1 VDFLMAAHRMSCRR
15 ACKVAR
21 VQRSTKQYC
30 PRPDRNA
37 ALRARL
43 KELAA
48 QNTRYGSH
56 QLWLMLKKEVTHLGY
71 NRVERIYRKE
81 GLSLRLKRKRKKLR
95 HLREALPVPD
105 RRDEVWAM
113 DFVHDELVD
122 FRRFKALTIIDHC
135 TRESPA
141 IYASRSIRGS
151 DVARVLERLKIAG
164 RKPKMIVSDNGP
176 EFVSRAMARW
186 AQLNDVKL
194 FFIEPGKPTQNAF
207 IESFNGKF
215 RDLCLNQN
223 WFSTIEEARLII
235 EAWRQ
240 NYEEVRPHSSLGGLT
255 PKEFASKNRDELNG
269 KSFRTM
275 SL

>member
-1 VDFLMAAHRMSCRR
+1 MAAHRMSCRR
-15 ACKVAR
+15 TCKVAK
-21 VQRSTKQYC
+21 VERSTKQYK

-37 ALRARL
+37 DLRARL

-48 QNTRYGSH
+48 RYPRYGSP
-56 QLWLMLKKEVTHLGY
+56 QLWLLLKNEVKNLGY

-81 GLSLRLKRKRKKLR
+81 GLSLRLKRKKKRLR
-95 HLREALPVPD
+95 HLREAIPVPE
-105 RRDEVWAM
+105 RQDEVWAM

-122 FRRFKALTIIDHC
+122 CRRFKALTIIDHC

-141 IYASRSIRGS
+141 IHAARSIRGS

-164 RKPKMIVSDNGP
+164 RKPKIIVSDNGP

-186 AQLNDVKL
+186 ASMNDVKL

-215 RDLCLNQN
+215 RDLCLNQH

-235 EAWRQ
+235 ENWRKH
-240 NYEEVRPHSSLGGLT
+240 YVEERPHSSLDGLT
-255 PKEFASKNRDELNG
+255 PKEFASQKRDELNG
-269 KSFRTM
+269 KSCRSV

>member
-1 VDFLMAAHRMSCRR
+1 M
-15 ACKVAR
+15 
-21 VQRSTKQYC
+21 QYT

-48 QNTRYGSH
+48 QCQGYGSP
-56 QLWLMLKKEVTHLGY
+56 QLWRLLKKEVKNLSY

-81 GLSLRLKRKRKKLR
+81 GLSLRLKRKRKRLR
-95 HLREALPVPD
+95 HLREALPVVERP
-105 RRDEVWAM
+105 DEVWAM

-122 FRRFKALTIIDHC
+122 YRRFKVLTIIDHC
-135 TRESPA
+135 TREAPA
-141 IYASRSIRGS
+141 LFASRSIRGS

-164 RKPKMIVSDNGP
+164 RKPKVIVSDNGP
-176 EFVSRAMARW
+176 EFIRRAMARW
-186 AQLNDVKL
+186 AQMNDVKL

-215 RDLCLNQN
+215 RSLCLNQN

-235 EAWRQ
+235 ENWRKH
-240 NYEEVRPHSSLGGLT
+240 YVEVRPHSSLDDLT
-255 PKEFASKNRDELNG
+255 PKEFASKKRDELNG
-269 KSFRTM
+269 KSCRSV